1 MRTSIKIAGFA
12 VGLVAVFGAATA
24 LGTAVGPVAATVP
37 EESHTDDHSGGAPAT
52 ETAAELPGGLMV
64 SQDGY
69 TLDLITRQLPAS
81 PNASVELRIL
91 GPDGSPVTEY
101 ATEHGKELHLITA
114 RRDLTGFQHVHPQR
128 DGSGTWSVTV
138 NAAVPGAYR
147 IFADFRPADK
157 EDGITLGSDLAVA
170 GAYDPRPFPQDSR
183 VSTVDDYTVDL
194 QGELTPGTDSKLTLS
209 VTKAG
214 APITDLDPYLEAYG
228 HLVALRDGDLAY
240 LHVHPGGT
248 PGDGTTPAGPSIEFF
263 ANVPSPGRYRLFLD
277 FSHQG
282 VVRTAE
288 FTVTSASGAGGT
300 SESASPAATTAPS
313 TEASSKPPARTP
325 APSDAESEEHD
336 DDHG

>member
-1 MRTSIKIAGFA
+1 MRP
-12 VGLVAVFGAATA
+12 L
-24 LGTAVGPVAATVP
+24 
-37 EESHTDDHSGGAPAT
+37 
-52 ETAAELPGGLMV
+52 ELPGGLMV

-81 PNASVELRIL
+81 AKASVELRIL
-91 GPDGSPVTEY
+91 GPDGMPVTEY

-128 DGSGTWSVTV
+128 DGSGTWSVTL

-147 IFADFRPADK
+147 VFADFRPADQ
-157 EDGITLGSDLAVA
+157 EDGLTLGSDLAVA

-194 QGELTPGTDSKLTLS
+194 QGELTPGTDSKLTLI

-214 APITDLDPYLEAYG
+214 APVTDLDPYLEAYG

-248 PGDGTTPAGPSIEFF
+248 PGDGSTPAGTVHRVLRQRAQPGSLS
-263 ANVPSPGRYRLFLD
+263 AVPRLQPWRRGPHRRVHRDLGRRC
-277 FSHQG
+277 G
-282 VVRTAE
+282 RPVRVRIT
-288 FTVTSASGAGGT
+288 GG
-300 SESASPAATTAPS
+300 
-313 TEASSKPPARTP
+313 
-325 APSDAESEEHD
+325 
-336 DDHG
+336 DHGPLDRSQQQSADRDPGAVGCRIQGSRR

>member
-1 MRTSIKIAGFA
+1 MRTPIKITAFVA
-12 VGLVAVFGAATA
+12 GLVVVFGAATA
-24 LGTAVGPVAATVP
+24 LGTAVGPVTATVAGEP
-37 EESHTDDHSGGAPAT
+37 HTDEHSGGAPAT
-52 ETAAELPGGLMV
+52 DAAAELPGGLMV

-81 PNASVELRIL
+81 AKASVELRIL
-91 GPDGSPVTEY
+91 GPDGTPVTEY

-114 RRDLTGFQHVHPQR
+114 RRDLAGFQHVHPRR
-128 DGSGTWSVTV
+128 DGSGTWSVTL

-147 IFADFRPADK
+147 VFADFRPADR
-157 EDGITLGSDLAVA
+157 EDGLTLGSDLAVA
-170 GAYDPRPFPQDSR
+170 GAYDHRPFPQDSR
-183 VSTVDDYTVDL
+183 VFTVDDYTVDL

-214 APITDLDPYLEAYG
+214 APVTDLDPYLEAYG

-248 PGDGTTPAGPSIEFF
+248 PGDGTTPAGPAIEFF

-277 FSHQG
+277 FSHLG

-288 FTVTSASGAGGT
+288 FTVTSTPGAAGP

-313 TEASSKPPARTP
+313 TEASQPPSRTP
-325 APSDAESEEHD
+325 APSDAESKDHD
-336 DDHG
+336 DDHD

>member
-1 MRTSIKIAGFA
+1 MRTSIKIAAFA
-12 VGLVAVFGAATA
+12 AGLVVVFGAATA
-24 LGTAVGPVAATVP
+24 IGTAVGPVTATVA
-37 EESHTDDHSGGAPAT
+37 EEPHTDEHSGGAPAT
-52 ETAAELPGGLMV
+52 DAAAELPGGLMV

-81 PNASVELRIL
+81 AKASVQLRIL
-91 GPDGSPVTEY
+91 GPDGTPVTEY

-128 DGSGTWSVTV
+128 DGSGTWSVTL

-147 IFADFRPADK
+147 VFADFRPADR

-170 GAYDPRPFPQDSR
+170 GDYDPRPFPPDSR

-194 QGELTPGTDSKLTLS
+194 QGDLTPGTDSKLTLS
-209 VTKAG
+209 VAKAG
-214 APITDLDPYLEAYG
+214 APVTDLDPYLEAYG

-248 PGDGTTPAGPSIEFF
+248 PGDGSTEPGPSIEFF

-277 FSHQG
+277 FSHGG

-288 FTVTSASGAGGT
+288 FTVTSAHGAGGP

-313 TEASSKPPARTP
+313 TKASSKPATGTP
-325 APSDAESEEHD
+325 APSEAESKDHD